1 MAEAVCENWF
11 AWLLCHELDAKP
23 DADEI
28 SGEAIF
34 GRSQADAIREVFRF
48 ILLAWEDEVIE
59 YLMVATIAAKTGHDA
74 AFLWGEFQ
82 ATKARHEK
90 TEAEAYRFKQKGRY
104 ERRSGVE
111 PQF

>member
-1 MAEAVCENWF
+1 MAEGISENWF
-11 AWLLCHELDAKP
+11 AWLIRHELEGKSETE
-23 DADEI
+23 ADE
-28 SGEAIF
+28 IF
-34 GRSQADAIREVFRF
+34 GRSQGEAIRELFRF

-74 AFLWGEFQ
+74 VFLWSEFQ

-104 ERRSGVE
+104 ERRSSVE
-111 PQF
+111 PEF